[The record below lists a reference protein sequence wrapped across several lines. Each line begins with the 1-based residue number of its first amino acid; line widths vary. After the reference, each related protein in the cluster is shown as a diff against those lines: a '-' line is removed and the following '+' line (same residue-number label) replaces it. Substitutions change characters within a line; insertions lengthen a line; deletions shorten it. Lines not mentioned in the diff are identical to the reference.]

1 MDQKFGRWLP
11 ENRYNIDQVPLP
23 FVVNQDKTYEVE
35 GSKHVWVSQPSSGLD
50 KRQATL
56 QLCIRAEGEQ
66 NVKPAIVFRGK
77 GNVFQQEKA
86 QYVKDVD
93 VYFQANAWMDGEV
106 NIQWVSKTLQP
117 GVAKSGKEK
126 VIFAD
131 KVKFQQDKDF
141 HNSCRDM
148 NAIVYLLPEN
158 HTDKVQPIDAG
169 YGKLLKTKIGEA
181 MDIWLDKGENLE
193 LWHDKLASK
202 TRRILMTK
210 WTGKAWRELRQDK
223 LFFKKL
229 FQKTGPSND
238 H

>member
-1 MDQKFGRWLP
+1 M
-11 ENRYNIDQVPLP
+11 
-23 FVVNQDKTYEVE
+23 
-35 GSKHVWVSQPSSGLD
+35 SQPSNGLD

-77 GNVFQQEKA
+77 GNASQEEKV
-86 QYVKDVD
+86 QYDKDLD
-93 VYFQANAWMDGEV
+93 VYFQANALMDGEV
-106 NIQWVSKTLQP
+106 NMQWVSKTLKP
-117 GVAKSGKEK
+117 GVGKSGKEK

-131 KVKFQQDKDF
+131 NVTFQQDKDF
-141 HNSCRDM
+141 HDACRDM

-181 MDIWLDKGENLE
+181 MDIWLEKGENLE
-193 LWHDKLASK
+193 LWHDKLSAK
-202 TRRILMTK
+202 KRRILMTK

-223 LFFKKL
+223 LFFKL
-229 FQKTGPSND
+229 EVITDQ
-238 H
+238 